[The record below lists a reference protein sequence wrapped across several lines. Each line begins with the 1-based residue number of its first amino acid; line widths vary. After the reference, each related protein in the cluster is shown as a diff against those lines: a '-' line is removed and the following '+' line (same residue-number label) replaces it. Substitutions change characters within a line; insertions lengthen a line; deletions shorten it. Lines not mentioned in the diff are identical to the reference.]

1 MPTKSLPIIELK
13 NVYKDYKMGGVLVGA
28 LQNISLKIDKGDFV
42 SIVGKSGSGKSTLM
56 HLIGCLDVPTKG
68 EILIDGK
75 DISKLSE
82 GDLARI
88 RNKYIGFVFQTFNLL
103 QRTSALDNVR
113 LPLIYNKVRE
123 IEDRATKLLQ
133 SVGLGDRIKHKPNQ
147 LSGGQQQ
154 RVAIAR
160 ALINNPELI
169 LADEPTGNLDSKSG
183 DEIID
188 LFIKLN
194 KEGKTVVVVTHDEDI
209 AKKAEKI
216 IRIEDGKVI
225 IKK

>member
-1 MPTKSLPIIELK
+1 MPTKTSPIVEFR
-13 NVYKDYKMGGVLVGA
+13 NVYKDYKMDGVLVGA
-28 LQNISLKIDKGDFV
+28 LQNISLKIVKGEFV

-68 EILIDGK
+68 EILINGQN
-75 DISKLSE
+75 ISKLSE
-82 GDLARI
+82 KELAGI
-88 RNKYIGFVFQTFNLL
+88 RNKYVGFVFQTFNLL
-103 QRTSALDNVR
+103 QRTTALDNVK
-113 LPLIYNKVRE
+113 LPLVYNSEYKKG
-123 IEDRATKLLQ
+123 DRAIQLLKE
-133 SVGLGDRIKHKPNQ
+133 VGLSDRLKHTPNQ

-183 DEIID
+183 KEIID

-194 KEGKTVVVVTHDEDI
+194 KEGKTIVVVTHDEDV
-209 AKKAEKI
+209 AKETKRI
-216 IRIEDGKVI
+216 IRIEDGKI
-225 IKK
+225 IK

>member
-1 MPTKSLPIIELK
+1 LNLKTYIKTTKW
-13 NVYKDYKMGGVLVGA
+13 GGVLVGA

>member
-1 MPTKSLPIIELK
+1 MPTKAFPIIELK
-13 NVYKDYKMGGVLVGA
+13 NVHKDYKMGGVLVGA
-28 LQNISLKIDKGDFV
+28 LQNISLVINKGDFV

-82 GDLARI
+82 AELARI

-103 QRTSALDNVR
+103 QRTSALDNVK
-113 LPLIYNKVRE
+113 LPLIYNRE
-123 IEDRATKLLQ
+123 YKDGNTRAIKLLE
-133 SVGLGDRIKHKPNQ
+133 SVGLEERIKHKPNQ

-160 ALINNPELI
+160 ALVNNPELI

-183 DEIID
+183 KEIID

-194 KEGKTVVVVTHDEDI
+194 KEGKTIVVVTHDEDI
-209 AKKAEKI
+209 AKKARKI
-216 IRIEDGKVI
+216 VRIEDGKI
-225 IKK
+225 IKQ